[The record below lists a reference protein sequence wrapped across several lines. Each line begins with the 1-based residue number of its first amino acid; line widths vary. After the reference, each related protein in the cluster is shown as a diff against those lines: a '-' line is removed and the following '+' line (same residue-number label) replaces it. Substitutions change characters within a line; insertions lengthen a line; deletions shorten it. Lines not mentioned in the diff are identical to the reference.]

1 MQKLTTHMDKTGLIG
16 SSNYKFKQQQPA
28 DKTLKKAKKWYL
40 EALSRLKSINE
51 EAGLQTAF
59 SASNVAIKSGA
70 HAESKAEISHKLGE
84 LFDALARVA
93 TAKAEIHDSQAGAIV
108 TLTATNTTLV
118 ATGTFFPP

>member
-28 DKTLKKAKKWYL
+28 DKTLKKAKKWYP

-108 TLTATNTTLV
+108 TLTATNATLV
-118 ATGTFFPP
+118 ATGTFSPP